1 MTFNTFATPRKVR
14 TTINVLRP
22 DSSGELTPE
31 VYTFV
36 QHRQRITVRNGGAQ
50 FNSARV
56 EIYGTPLDTMN
67 TIARLW
73 NVAMVP
79 QNSDSLQID
88 VWSGGETDGEY
99 VPLFAGVIT
108 WSTVEARQP
117 PNVYLVVEANAAFA
131 LGNMPVSPYAN
142 AGPVALKD
150 VLASVIAPA
159 GFSLEYS
166 SAAINPMMN
175 DVRLTGSPL
184 EQVAQAV
191 GHYPQLRYAFQ
202 LQRLIVSAVD
212 QPFSTDP
219 ILISPRNGMMGGP
232 AFSSSSLELA
242 TLFNPHIRPGVA
254 IKVETDFT
262 FVNQTA
268 WLAAVVVHQLEPNYP
283 GGQFTTSLA
292 CSAWGAAGNNQ

>member
-1 MTFNTFATPRKVR
+1 MTFNTFAIERKVR

-22 DSSGELTPE
+22 DASGDLTPE
-31 VYTFV
+31 VFTFI

-56 EIYGTPLDTMN
+56 EIYGVPLETMN
-67 TIARLW
+67 LIARLW
-73 NVAMVP
+73 NIALTP
-79 QNSDSLQID
+79 QNTDSLQID
-88 VWSGGETDGEY
+88 VWDGY
-99 VPLFAGVIT
+99 IFVPLFSGVVT

-117 PNVYLVVEANAAFA
+117 PSVSLVVEANASFA

-150 VLASVIAPA
+150 VLSSVIAPA
-159 GFSLEYS
+159 GFSLDYS
-166 SAAINPMMN
+166 SVAINPMMN

-191 GHYPQLRYAFQ
+191 SHYPQLRYAFQ

-242 TLFNPHIRPGVA
+242 TIFNPRIRPGVA
-254 IKVETDFT
+254 VKVETEFT

-268 WLAAVVVHQLEPNYP
+268 WLAAVIVHQLEPNMP